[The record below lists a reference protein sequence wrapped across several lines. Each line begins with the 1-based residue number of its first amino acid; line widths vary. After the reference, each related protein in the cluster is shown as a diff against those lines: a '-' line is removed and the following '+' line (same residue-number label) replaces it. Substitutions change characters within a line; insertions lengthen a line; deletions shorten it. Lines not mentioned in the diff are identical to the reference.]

1 MIRDAPLGWGYRSGG
16 ARLRWSLVAIALAM
30 LALSACGDEA
40 GDPTPPTARATST
53 PSPTPSPTATP
64 APSGDPAVPEALAQ
78 GAGYFLYEARANATV
93 EELAAAFGA
102 EGLSA
107 DDLRTLNQLGDG
119 PLAEG
124 QVIAVPN
131 TYADGELVP
140 VEALE
145 AILEVDL
152 DTPGLRL
159 LRPSADLID
168 GLLGRVALHR
178 VRLAGPDDP
187 GGAGYVIAFVRT
199 DRPAVKGGVVDPDA
213 RVAGA
218 AFVVAGGSLASELE
232 GDAVHR
238 FERDGI
244 PYAILAE
251 DRSGPSAQRLADLLD
266 DGGG

>member
-1 MIRDAPLGWGYRSGG
+1 M
-16 ARLRWSLVAIALAM
+16 RWSFVAIAIAM
-30 LALSACGDEA
+30 LALAACDDEA

-53 PSPTPSPTATP
+53 PSSTPSPTATP

-78 GAGYFLYEARANATV
+78 GAGYFLYEAHANETV
-93 EELAAAFGA
+93 EELAAELGA
-102 EGLSA
+102 DGLSA
-107 DDLRTLNQLGDG
+107 DDLRTLNELGDG

-131 TYADGELVP
+131 SYPDGELVP

-145 AILEVDL
+145 AILEVEL

-159 LRPSADLID
+159 LRPSDDLID
-168 GLLGRVALHR
+168 GLLGRLAVHR

-187 GGAGYVIAFVRT
+187 GGAGYVIAFART
-199 DRPAVKGGVVDPDA
+199 DRPAVKGGVVDLDA

-232 GDAVHR
+232 GDEVLR

-244 PYAILAE
+244 PYALVAQ
-251 DRSGPSAQRLADLLD
+251 DRSGPTAQRLADLLD